1 MTKYRGLFVLIF
13 SLVFL
18 FNFCVANTLATPPDL
33 FAELPEKVPDA
44 TAHPEGS
51 TKLPNPISRDGG
63 NVTFEEVVNRVVQAV
78 LGLTG
83 VLALIAF
90 IYGGVLWMV
99 SRGDTGMIQKGKTM
113 MIWAVFG
120 IVIIFSSYALIKFV
134 FEALMGQTTPT
145 P

>member
-18 FNFCVANTLATPPDL
+18 FNFFVVNTALLAT
-33 FAELPEKVPDA
+33 AEELVESIVGELEEEERVPEN
-44 TAHPEGS
+44 S
-51 TKLPNPISRDGG
+51 TQLENPIG
-63 NVTFEEVVNRVVQAV
+63 NDVTFEIVVKRVVQAI

>member
-1 MTKYRGLFVLIF
+1 MTKYRGLLVLIF

-18 FNFCVANTLATPPDL
+18 FNFCVVN
-33 FAELPEKVPDA
+33 AEE
-44 TAHPEGS
+44 TAEYLVKAIVGELNEDEEVKPGS
-51 TKLPNPISRDGG
+51 TELPNPLSRDDK

-99 SRGDTGMIQKGKTM
+99 SRGDTGMIQKGKVM